1 MTGNLKKKAEK
12 RLNAKKSCL
21 HLNFYS
27 ANLSKRVH
35 QYKEKKRDLERDFY
49 NSKIRYAYAY
59 ICFHNGSTSV
69 RGTLRKLFTDGTCV
83 SIDWRRH

>member
-1 MTGNLKKKAEK
+1 MFKLKKLFTLKLLF
-12 RLNAKKSCL
+12 RKSFKGV
-21 HLNFYS
+21 HQY
-27 ANLSKRVH
+27 KDH
-35 QYKEKKRDLERDFY
+35 QYKEKRRDLERDFY